1 MNKPWTKSSWRAF
14 PAKQQPSWPRPKKH
28 KKVIEK
34 LTSLPSI
41 VFSGETRKLRKKLS
55 RVNSGN
61 FILQIGPCAENFK
74 DCTGP
79 LIHNFLRVFLQMSTI
94 IQYHTSKKIIMLGR
108 IAGQYAKPRSSKF
121 ENLNGRA
128 ILSYRGD
135 MVNGVDPTTASRTP
149 NSDRL
154 LEGYF
159 HSTSTFNLI
168 RAFVQGG
175 YSNTKNILDWK
186 EHYFRDLLL
195 DDKRY
200 VMIERELSSSVE
212 KDYLSFYQANTSFNN
227 DFYISHEGLLLDYEE
242 AFTRLD
248 TTNGKYYNTTAH
260 LLWVGERTRG
270 LKEAHVEYMSGIGN
284 PIGIKIG
291 PDYDIDEIT
300 EVIKKI
306 NPSNQGGKVIL
317 ILRFGKKSI
326 EKKLPILIRG
336 MKDFNLNVIY
346 SCDPMHGNT
355 FSYEKYKVR
364 SFDSIKKE
372 LSSFF
377 KICYGENVN
386 PGGVHLEVTGEDVT
400 ECIGGPQNIS
410 YENLSNNYLTSVD
423 PRLNASQAVEL
434 SFIIS
439 ELIQR

>member
-326 EKKLPILIRG
+326 EK
-336 MKDFNLNVIY
+336 
-346 SCDPMHGNT
+346 
-355 FSYEKYKVR
+355 
-364 SFDSIKKE
+364 
-372 LSSFF
+372 
-377 KICYGENVN
+377 
-386 PGGVHLEVTGEDVT
+386 
-400 ECIGGPQNIS
+400 
-410 YENLSNNYLTSVD
+410 NY
-423 PRLNASQAVEL
+423 Q
-434 SFIIS
+434 F
-439 ELIQR
+439 

>member
-1 MNKPWTKSSWRAF
+1 MNKSWTKSSWREY
-14 PAKQQPSWPRPKKH
+14 PARQQPSWPSSKKY
-28 KKVIEK
+28 KKVIDK
-34 LTSLPSI
+34 LKSLPSI
-41 VFSGETRKLRKKLS
+41 VFSGETRKLRKELS
-55 RVNSGN
+55 GVKSDN

-79 LIHNFLRVFLQMSTI
+79 LIHNFLRVLLQMSTV
-94 IQYHTSKKIIMLGR
+94 IQYNTSKKVIRVGR

-121 ENLNGRA
+121 EKLNGRA

-135 MVNGVDPTTASRTP
+135 MVNDIEPTAASRTP

-154 LEGYF
+154 LDGYF

-168 RAFVQGG
+168 RAFMQGG
-175 YSNTKNILDWK
+175 YSNVKNILDWK
-186 EHYFRDLLL
+186 EHYFRDLIL

-200 VMIERELSSSVE
+200 GMIEKELSSCVE
-212 KDYLSFYQANTSFNN
+212 IDDFSMNQATNSFNN
-227 DFYISHEGLLLDYEE
+227 NIYISHEGLLLDYEE

-248 TTNGKYYNTTAH
+248 TTNGMYYNTTAH
-260 LLWVGERTRG
+260 LLWIGERTRG
-270 LKEAHVEYMSGIGN
+270 LREAHVEYMSGIGN

-291 PDYDIDEIT
+291 PDYDLDEIT

-306 NPSNQGGKVIL
+306 NPSNLDDKVIL

-326 EKKLPILIRG
+326 EKKLLNLIRG
-336 MKDFNLNVIY
+336 MKDSNLNVIY

-364 SFDSIKKE
+364 SFDTIKKE
-372 LSSFF
+372 LGSFF
-377 KICYGENVN
+377 KICYGENVT